1 MRFIV
6 RFLLPMILMAAIV
19 MIVLALLGLERYSR
33 TPAMHDRIRAISIS
47 QLGRP
52 LSYDELELD
61 LLPPGLKLTDV
72 SLPGRAPNEP
82 DFFKAHQLDL
92 RIALLPLLRMAVI
105 IDSLQIEGLD
115 IELIRDDSGL
125 DWPSSSASSTSEAE
139 AESAPSGKS
148 WFSKMDWGV
157 RHLRVRNARVVLI
170 DKTIT
175 PAETFGLKSID
186 WTISRSGAELPVRID
201 FQADSIG
208 GGRLTVRG
216 NSNRQ
221 GRLDLE
227 MTVSDLDLSGA
238 ARSLALIFDRKV
250 ETQATLS
257 GKAHVRGPWETPEA
271 LNFEAEI
278 SSSALRW
285 DDYDFTGRI
294 DLKGEFDALRPKVHG
309 NLTLDAMDAAISLG
323 DFFHKPK
330 KTPLHVDSEWSV
342 DAGSG
347 GEIALE
353 RIELAS
359 INASGKINFGE
370 NFELRLETDAF
381 PASALALLS
390 PQLSGQ
396 GARGNLIIQGLVYQH
411 APLAIQ
417 GSLRAEGLHVDFKDG
432 GGLSLSA
439 RLLGQGQSVILSDG
453 NLSAGDQHL
462 SITGKVEELSGKLPF
477 KLNVETPT
485 PIRANAFLSGLSP
498 TLEDALYGPVMLRTQ
513 LTGSGAQLGSEAEF
527 FDSLNGTLNL
537 QMGKAIEGVDEGGR
551 IVGFSLLSS
560 LFSSMAKYGQL
571 TRLTHLLLGDKAPDL
586 SDQTED
592 AFEKAELIS
601 KVDRGV
607 CEIQSAELVET
618 SYSAKLLGNMRLI
631 DLSLDLRGQIQ
642 LGEKTSAVLGT
653 SSESGNIT
661 IPIAHIGGTLSAPK
675 VDLSESAVL
684 ALSRQLVSKN
694 VAVKTLL
701 DGTDKVL
708 PGAGALLGSGLDTL
722 LLGNGEA
729 KKAEK
734 QKAAELPSE
743 TNDASKPE

>member
-1 MRFIV
+1 M
-6 RFLLPMILMAAIV
+6 
-19 MIVLALLGLERYSR
+19 
-33 TPAMHDRIRAISIS
+33 
-47 QLGRP
+47 
-52 LSYDELELD
+52 
-61 LLPPGLKLTDV
+61 
-72 SLPGRAPNEP
+72 
-82 DFFKAHQLDL
+82 
-92 RIALLPLLRMAVI
+92 
-105 IDSLQIEGLD
+105 
-115 IELIRDDSGL
+115 
-125 DWPSSSASSTSEAE
+125 
-139 AESAPSGKS
+139 
-148 WFSKMDWGV
+148 
-157 RHLRVRNARVVLI
+157 
-170 DKTIT
+170 
-175 PAETFGLKSID
+175 
-186 WTISRSGAELPVRID
+186 
-201 FQADSIG
+201 
-208 GGRLTVRG
+208 
-216 NSNRQ
+216 
-221 GRLDLE
+221 
-227 MTVSDLDLSGA
+227 
-238 ARSLALIFDRKV
+238 
-250 ETQATLS
+250 
-257 GKAHVRGPWETPEA
+257 
-271 LNFEAEI
+271 
-278 SSSALRW
+278 
-285 DDYDFTGRI
+285 
-294 DLKGEFDALRPKVHG
+294 
-309 NLTLDAMDAAISLG
+309 
-323 DFFHKPK
+323 
-330 KTPLHVDSEWSV
+330 
-342 DAGSG
+342 
-347 GEIALE
+347 
-353 RIELAS
+353 
-359 INASGKINFGE
+359 
-370 NFELRLETDAF
+370 
-381 PASALALLS
+381 
-390 PQLSGQ
+390 
-396 GARGNLIIQGLVYQH
+396 IIQGLVYQH
-411 APLAIQ
+411 DPLAIQ

-653 SSESGNIT
+653 SSESGNIA

-694 VAVKTLL
+694 VAVKTVL

-708 PGAGALLGSGLDTL
+708 PGAGSLLGSGLDTL